1 MGSDLFSNYTV
12 EKAPFLQGGYMK
24 LWKIFHGTHKVR
36 KQEVC
41 VFVFDK
47 KSLDKFPKSEHNEIL
62 LTLKCEAHM
71 LVKFKHPS
79 LLSVVEPFV
88 EDKNSLGFVTER
100 FEYTLNSWMSATKP
114 SKLEIKQMVIE
125 LAKAILFLHN
135 DAHVVHN
142 NLNPDNIFIDVNN
155 KIKISGMSFCVED
168 PPLQGGDIDISKYTP
183 NAIQN
188 INPQNNVLSLP
199 DLSFTAPELVFNH
212 KSFYSCD
219 MFSLGLI
226 LYQILK
232 DHLGDTKS
240 HLFMKL
246 SSNSINTYKNF
257 FNSYESYL
265 SSKLKFENDDNFL
278 LSKLLQKE
286 QSARPRVGEII
297 ETPWFNDP
305 KLKVLNF
312 IMNLESNDQKKNIE
326 FLEKLPKL
334 IGMFENKIITKRF
347 LPALLKAIKVE
358 TLINPCLPAIFSICE
373 TPSLNISFGKEIWPK
388 LRDLFKLRSLPAAAI
403 YFLISKVQFI
413 GEHISQS
420 EFSQYFLNLIC
431 KAMDC
436 NVPKI
441 QFVVSNNM
449 KFIAK
454 SVDSLSFKN
463 QIFPR
468 MMQIVSS
475 TNSKTLKIDMLNNI
489 KSLYTKLDQNLIN
502 DKLLGTLEKVRKTDS
517 NNDVCMCIC
526 DIYLEIAKI
535 VNLEGIANKILPN
548 LISML
553 VTANITKSN
562 FDKIMGLITTYLDQ
576 IKKNRYNEL
585 INDGAT
591 LNVDSLASNKT
602 NNNDFNLN
610 SNKDDDNFMDSLL
623 ASSKPI
629 TTTNTNTNTK
639 ANDDFLNNLMGS
651 NTSSTFTNNN
661 TNTSNNNNLKN
672 DFTSFGTSNNS
683 TSKINNM
690 NNDFTSF
697 GTNKN
702 NISGNNND
710 NSNQFDFDFGGNSS
724 SNKKNDLFA
733 GVSNSNNYNIPA
745 KSNNNDLFSNMNIN
759 NNTNNNNKNKGDL
772 LNNLMK
778 DLPSGN
784 NMNNNYGGNNNNNFN
799 NFGNN
804 YGGGNNNN
812 NLYNMNLGNN
822 NNKSSNPFDS
832 LDNNN
837 NNNNDNNTGGIG
849 NTINFDFGLNTNNK
863 SSKSSSNTNNTFMNF
878 NNNTNS
884 NNNNN
889 FGGLNFGFNNNN
901 QKNNNMNNNNSND
914 FFNFMGNNNN
924 NQNNNNNIG
933 FSFV

>member
-1 MGSDLFSNYTV
+1 MGSELFSNYTI
-12 EKAPFLQGGYMK
+12 EKTPFLQGGYMK
-24 LWKIFHGTHKVR
+24 LWKIYHGTHKVR

-47 KSLDKFPKSEHNEIL
+47 KSLERFPKSEHNEIL

-88 EDKNSLGFVTER
+88 EDKNTLGFVTER
-100 FEYTLNSWMSATKP
+100 FDYTLNSWMSLTKP

-142 NLNPDNIFIDVNN
+142 NLNPDIIFIDVNN
-155 KIKISGMSFCVED
+155 KIKISGMSFSVED
-168 PPLQGGDIDISKYTP
+168 PPLQGGDIDISKYAP

-199 DLSFTAPELVFNH
+199 DLCFIAPELIFNN

-226 LYQILK
+226 IYQILK
-232 DHLGDTKS
+232 DHLGDTKT

-246 SSNSINTYKNF
+246 SSNTINSYKTF
-257 FNSYESYL
+257 FNSYDSYL
-265 SSKLKFENDDNFL
+265 LSKLKFENDDNFL

-286 QSARPRVGEII
+286 QSVRPRVREII

-305 KLKVLNF
+305 KLKALNF

-326 FLEKLPKL
+326 FLQKLPRI
-334 IGMFENKIITKRF
+334 IGMFENKIIIKRF

-373 TPSLNISFGKEIWPK
+373 SPTLNISFGKDIWPK

-413 GEHISQS
+413 GEHISQT

-454 SVDSLSFKN
+454 SIDSLSFKN

-468 MMQIVSS
+468 MMQVVST

-489 KSLYTKLDQNLIN
+489 KTLYTKLDQNLIN
-502 DKLLGTLEKVRKTDS
+502 DKLLGTLEKVRKVDN

-553 VTANITKSN
+553 VTSNITKSN
-562 FDKIMGLITTYLDQ
+562 FDKIMNLITTYLDQ

-585 INDGAT
+585 INDGST
-591 LNVDSLASNKT
+591 LNVDSLANNKQ
-602 NNNDFNLN
+602 NNDFSLN
-610 SNKDDDNFMDSLL
+610 PTKEDKEDDNFMDSLL

-629 TTTNTNTNTK
+629 TNTNTNSK
-639 ANDDFLNNLMGS
+639 GNEEFLNNLLGS
-651 NTSSTFTNNN
+651 NSLSSFNTPTTTTTNINKTNNMNNDFTFVGSTSDNKSNFNTNTNNN
-661 TNTSNNNNLKN
+661 TNTSN
-672 DFTSFGTSNNS
+672 
-683 TSKINNM
+683 
-690 NNDFTSF
+690 
-697 GTNKN
+697 
-702 NISGNNND
+702 
-710 NSNQFDFDFGGNSS
+710 QFDFDFGSS
-724 SNKKNDLFA
+724 TSTNKKNDLFA
-733 GVSNSNNYNIPA
+733 GVSSNTNYNMPS
-745 KSNNNDLFSNMNIN
+745 SNNNDLFNNMNIN
-759 NNTNNNNKNKGDL
+759 KTNNNSNKGDL

-778 DLPSGN
+778 DLPSSN
-784 NMNNNYGGNNNNNFN
+784 NNNMNMNNNFGSSFGNNN

-804 YGGGNNNN
+804 FGGGNNNN
-812 NLYNMNLGNN
+812 FFNMNLGNN
-822 NNKSSNPFDS
+822 NKSNNPFDY
-832 LDNNN
+832 LDNNQN
-837 NNNNDNNTGGIG
+837 NNKDNTSTGIG
-849 NTINFDFGLNTNNK
+849 NTINFDFGLNTNKNK
-863 SSKSSSNTNNTFMNF
+863 QSSTNNNNTFMNL
-878 NNNTNS
+878 NS
-884 NNNNN
+884 NKNNNNNN
-889 FGGLNFGFNNNN
+889 FGGMNFGFNNNM
-901 QKNNNMNNNNSND
+901 NNNMNNNNSND
-914 FFNFMGNNNN
+914 LFNFVGNN
-924 NQNNNNNIG
+924 NQNNNNNNNGG
-933 FSFV
+933 FSFI

>member
-12 EKAPFLQGGYMK
+12 EKTPFLQGGYMK

-41 VFVFDK
+41 VFVFEK
-47 KSLDKFPKSEHNEIL
+47 KSLERFPKSEHNEIL

-100 FEYTLNSWMSATKP
+100 FDYSLNSWISMTKP

-142 NLNPDNIFIDVNN
+142 NLNPDNIFIDLNN
-155 KIKISGMSFCVED
+155 KIKISGMSFSIED
-168 PPLQGGDIDISKYTP
+168 PPLQGGDIDISKYSP

-188 INPQNNVLSLP
+188 INPQNNPLSLP
-199 DLSFTAPELVFNH
+199 DLSFIAPELIFNN

-232 DHLGDTKS
+232 DHLGESKN

-246 SSNSINTYKNF
+246 SNNSISAYKKF
-257 FNSYESYL
+257 FSSYDSYL

-286 QSARPRVGEII
+286 QSARPRVREII
-297 ETPWFNDP
+297 DTPWFNDP
-305 KLKVLNF
+305 KLKALNF

-326 FLEKLPKL
+326 FLEKLPKI
-334 IGMFENKIITKRF
+334 IGMFENKIIVKRF

-373 TPSLNISFGKEIWPK
+373 SPSFNISFAKEVWPK

-403 YFLISKVQFI
+403 YFLISKVQYI

-420 EFSQYFLNLIC
+420 DFSQYFLNLIC

-454 SVDSLSFKN
+454 SIDSLSFKN

-468 MMQIVSS
+468 IMQVVSS

-502 DKLLGTLEKVRKTDS
+502 DKLLGTLEKVRKTDT

-562 FDKIMGLITTYLDQ
+562 FDKIMGLISTYLDQ

-585 INDGAT
+585 INDGST
-591 LNVDSLASNKT
+591 LNVDSLANNKT
-602 NNNDFNLN
+602 NNTNDFN
-610 SNKDDDNFMDSLL
+610 STSTKEDDNFMDSLL

-629 TTTNTNTNTK
+629 TTTNTSTNNKGTE
-639 ANDDFLNNLMGS
+639 DFLNNLIGS
-651 NTSSTFTNNN
+651 NSSSFNNNKTNTSSNNN
-661 TNTSNNNNLKN
+661 SSNNDFTFFGSNNNKTSNNNN
-672 DFTSFGTSNNS
+672 NS
-683 TSKINNM
+683 K
-690 NNDFTSF
+690 
-697 GTNKN
+697 
-702 NISGNNND
+702 NND
-710 NSNQFDFDFGGNSS
+710 NDFDFNIGNTSS
-724 SNKKNDLFA
+724 SKKNDLFA
-733 GVSNSNNYNIPA
+733 GVSNNNNYNMPS
-745 KSNNNDLFSNMNIN
+745 KSNNDLFSNMNIN
-759 NNTNNNNKNKGDL
+759 NNTSNNDRNKGDL

-778 DLPSGN
+778 DLPSAN
-784 NMNNNYGGNNNNNFN
+784 NNNNNKSNNYGNNNNNNCGGNNFN
-799 NFGNN
+799 NFGNSF
-804 YGGGNNNN
+804 GGGNTN
-812 NLYNMNLGNN
+812 NLYNMNSGNNNASNNPFDLLDSNN
-822 NNKSSNPFDS
+822 NNK
-832 LDNNN
+832 
-837 NNNNDNNTGGIG
+837 NNDNSTGGIG
-849 NTINFDFGLNTNNK
+849 NTINFDFGLNTNKNK
-863 SSKSSSNTNNTFMNF
+863 PTSTNNFMNY
-878 NNNTNS
+878 NNNTS
-884 NNNNN
+884 NNTSNNNN
-889 FGGLNFGFNNNN
+889 FGGLNFGFGNNNN
-901 QKNNNMNNNNSND
+901 NNNNMNQNNSND

-924 NQNNNNNIG
+924 NNNQKSNNNNDIG